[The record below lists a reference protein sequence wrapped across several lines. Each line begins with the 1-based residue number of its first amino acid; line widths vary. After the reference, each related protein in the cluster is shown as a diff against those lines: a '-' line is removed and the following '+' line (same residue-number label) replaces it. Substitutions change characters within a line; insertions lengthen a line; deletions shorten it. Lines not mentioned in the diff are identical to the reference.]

1 MIPGKEER
9 EDMEREDERMLAKT
23 SGEPSSGET
32 ARGSDDCIE
41 ATALL
46 HAHAEG
52 ELDPIRLRRV
62 DEHLTRCGA
71 CREELREL
79 HEERL
84 RCMELLVKSPPLSPR
99 FAQKVTGR
107 IRARMRLDAAR
118 KRRGWIARGA
128 AAAALIGITAFLAV
142 RHPGDQGSPRI
153 VLSPAELE
161 SADLAS
167 AEESS
172 RVELASGPGRVEGSW
187 IIEGPIH
194 MPARPFPRPHS
205 IVENMWGMIS
215 QANRSAWGV
224 PKDPCAPD
232 PNRDGSTDYR
242 DVVHFVSVDMGVGSE
257 VAFGGDSE
265 RDDGAAEDERAP
277 VEPECDELCL
287 RA

>member
-1 MIPGKEER
+1 MIPGKEEP
-9 EDMEREDERMLAKT
+9 EEMEPQHEGMLANT
-23 SGEPSSGET
+23 SGEAG
-32 ARGSDDCIE
+32 RGPEGCLDAI
-41 ATALL
+41 ALL
-46 HAHAEG
+46 HAYVEG

-62 DEHLTRCGA
+62 DAHLSRCGT

-84 RCMELLVKSPPLSPR
+84 ACMELLVKSPPLSPR
-99 FAQKVTGR
+99 FAEKVTGK

-118 KRRGWIARGA
+118 KRRGWIARCA
-128 AAAALIGITAFLAV
+128 AAAALIGITAFFAV
-142 RHPGDQGSPRI
+142 RHGGDQGSPRV
-153 VLSPAELE
+153 VLSPAELD
-161 SADLAS
+161 SAPDLAR
-167 AEESS
+167 AGDSS

-187 IIEGPIH
+187 IIEGPIR

-205 IVENMWGMIS
+205 MVENMWGMIS

-232 PNRDGSTDYR
+232 PNRDGRTDYR

-257 VAFGGDSE
+257 VAFGGEAE
-265 RDDGAAEDERAP
+265 RDDGAAEGEGAP